1 MHGNKPSGKRPSA
14 GLWVVAD
21 VVVIVVLLT
30 LVVIA
35 GANRLTAQDRMPGTE
50 ATGSSSTLR

>member
-1 MHGNKPSGKRPSA
+1 MQGHKPSGKRPGA

-21 VVVIVVLLT
+21 VVVIAVLLT

-35 GANRLTAQDRMPGTE
+35 GANRLTAQDRVPATE
-50 ATGSSSTLR
+50 ATGASTTLR